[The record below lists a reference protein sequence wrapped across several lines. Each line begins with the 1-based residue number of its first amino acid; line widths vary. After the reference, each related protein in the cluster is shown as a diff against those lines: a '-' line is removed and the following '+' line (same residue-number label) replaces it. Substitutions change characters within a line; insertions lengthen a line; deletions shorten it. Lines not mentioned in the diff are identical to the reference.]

1 LQQPGAASFRRN
13 DWPSLEVSRLLRT
26 DYQAWMN
33 MTEWPFRSRLRK
45 TLFMI
50 CVGIM
55 LAAAVVG
62 LISAL
67 IANDFSTS
75 SIAALTVGL
84 GALFIAAG
92 IVLVELIHRKYHPES
107 GLFSWSDVDNLRA
120 LAVRSATDAEL
131 REWARSLADRIA
143 IVLPGRR

>member
-1 LQQPGAASFRRN
+1 
-13 DWPSLEVSRLLRT
+13 
-26 DYQAWMN
+26 

-45 TLFMI
+45 TLFVI

-55 LAAAVVG
+55 LAAALVG

-67 IANDFSTS
+67 IANDFSGV

-84 GALFIAAG
+84 GALLIAAG
-92 IVLVELIHRKYHPES
+92 IVLVELINRKYHPES
-107 GLFSWSDVDNLRA
+107 GLFSWSDVDNLRD
-120 LAVRSATDAEL
+120 LAVRSASDAEV

-143 IVLPGRR
+143 IVLPGRSGR